1 MRVREISLGCLF
13 ALFLTTILAL
23 RADEAAAQQLPA
35 AVARLVNSETIA
47 VGRVDLRKF
56 DVGNAMALI
65 ANWGRMPPADATPY
79 DAMRAGA
86 ANVTAVLKI
95 RNAGGSE
102 AFVVVS
108 LENFPK
114 QALTLVL
121 PLKSKD
127 QFDSVKALFPGR
139 PAEVL
144 DDAVVVDF
152 SSPARLAD
160 NKPLDLKSRAAA
172 QPRPE
177 FAQALQSVERLSIQ
191 FAFALSADGRRVVR
205 EMFPQQAGPFGEFT
219 GPVVVD
225 GVKWLSLGLDLSQQ
239 PLLELVVQSHDADSA
254 TRLQTAVV
262 SGLKA
267 LSQYEPLKKAVPF
280 DLTTVAG
287 LLTPTRQADRLT
299 VSLNETNGGAGRLL
313 DDLLKP
319 LARKSQR
326 AAEHRESF
334 NNLKQLGLAMH
345 NYHEKHQ
352 SFPPAASVSKDGR
365 KLLSWRVHLLPFL
378 DGQKLYDQ
386 FHLDEPW
393 DSTHNKKL
401 IEQMPGMFASPLAPP
416 HLKAKWLTTYLA
428 PIAKGT
434 ILASPTGAAIRDIKD
449 GTSNTILLVEAN
461 ADHAVIWTKP
471 DDLPVDFK
479 DPTQGLTGQADD
491 YFRTAFADGSVR
503 AIPISIPA
511 ETLRRLFQMN
521 DGEVVGDF

>member
-1 MRVREISLGCLF
+1 MRVREISIGCLF
-13 ALFLTTILAL
+13 TLFLTTVLAL

-47 VGRVDLRKF
+47 VGLVDLQNL
-56 DVGNAMALI
+56 DAGNAMALI
-65 ANWGRMPPADATPY
+65 ADWGRMPASEAVTST
-79 DAMRAGA
+79 A
-86 ANVTAVLKI
+86 AAQVARRTIL
-95 RNAGGSE
+95 NAGGSDLYL
-102 AFVVVS
+102 VVS

-127 QFDSVKALFPGR
+127 QSDSVKALFPGR
-139 PAEVL
+139 RAEVL

-152 SSPARLAD
+152 GSGALRAD
-160 NKPLDLKSRAAA
+160 NKPPELKPRTPA

-177 FAQALQSVERLSIQ
+177 FAQALQSVERLPIQ

-225 GVKWLSLGLDLSQQ
+225 GVQWLSLGLKLAQQ
-239 PLLELVVQSHDADSA
+239 PSLELVVQSHDADSA
-254 TRLQTAVV
+254 TRLQTAVA

-267 LSQYEPLKKAVPF
+267 LSQHEPLKQSVPF
-280 DLTTVAG
+280 DLTTVAE

-299 VSLNETNGGAGRLL
+299 VSLTEANGGAGRLIN
-313 DDLLKP
+313 DVAKP
-319 LARKSQR
+319 FLRKAQL
-326 AAEHRESF
+326 AAEHTHSI
-334 NNLKQLGLAMH
+334 NNLKQFGLAMH
-345 NYHEKHQ
+345 TYHDPHK

-378 DGQKLYDQ
+378 DQQKRYDQ

-393 DSTHNKKL
+393 DSPHNKKL
-401 IEQMPGMFASPLAPP
+401 IEQMPGVFASPLAPP
-416 HLKAKWLTTYLA
+416 HLKAKGLTTYLA

-434 ILASPTGAAIRDIKD
+434 ILASSTGTALRDITD
-449 GTSNTILLVEAN
+449 GTSNTILLIEAN

-471 DDLPVDFK
+471 DDLTVDFK
-479 DPTQGLTGQADD
+479 DPTKGLTGQADGR
-491 YFRTAFADGSVR
+491 FRTLFADGSVR
-503 AIPISIPA
+503 VLPITIPA
-511 ETLRRLFQMN
+511 ETLRRLMQMN
-521 DGEVVGDF
+521 DGEVVGEF